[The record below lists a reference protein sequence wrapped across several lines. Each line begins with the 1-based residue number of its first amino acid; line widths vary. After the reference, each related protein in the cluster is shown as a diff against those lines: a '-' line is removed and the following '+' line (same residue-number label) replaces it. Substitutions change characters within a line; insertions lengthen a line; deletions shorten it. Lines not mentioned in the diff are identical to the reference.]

1 MGDPT
6 RMNRRIAPILLIGAK
21 GMLGQAWCALLTK
34 QRLTYTATTRSQ
46 LDITDK
52 AALEKVLDDRYD
64 IAINCAAWTNV
75 DAAETHSSDANLVNG
90 TAVGQL
96 ADRCAATNTFLVH
109 FSTDYV
115 FDGHGVCPYAIDHPV
130 DPVNAYGRSKL
141 IGERLLQESGCRH
154 LLLRTS
160 WLYAPWGNN
169 FVRTI
174 VRLSAERQ
182 TLKVVDDQRGRPTST
197 EHLANVTLG
206 ILGHEHEQNGTFHV
220 TDGGECTWFEF
231 ASCIAKHTN
240 PRCQVEPCST
250 DAFPRPA
257 PRPAYSVLDLSRTED
272 VIGPMSTWKDNL
284 SSVLGRLTPMISES
298 Q

>member
-1 MGDPT
+1 MS
-6 RMNRRIAPILLIGAK
+6 RRCDPILLIGAG
-21 GMLGQAWCALLTK
+21 GMLGKAWCALLEERGLNYKT
-34 QRLTYTATTRSQ
+34 TTRSQ
-46 LDITDK
+46 LDITDE
-52 AALEKVLDDRYD
+52 AALKKALDERYA

-75 DAAETHSSDANLVNG
+75 DAAESQSSDADLANG
-90 TAVGQL
+90 TAVGLL
-96 ADRCAATNTFLVH
+96 ADRCAATETFLVH
-109 FSTDYV
+109 YSTDYV
-115 FDGHGVCPYAIDHPV
+115 FDGQGTCPYTTDYPV

-141 IGERLLQESGCRH
+141 IGERLLQKSGCHH
-154 LLLRTS
+154 LLVRTS

-174 VRLSAERQ
+174 ARLSADRQ

-197 EHLANVTLG
+197 EHLATVTLG
-206 ILGHEHEQNGTFHV
+206 LVEHEQEGTFHV

-231 ASCIAKHTN
+231 ACCIAKHAN
-240 PRCQVEPCST
+240 PRCHVEPCST

-272 VIGPMSTWKDNL
+272 VLGPMSTWNDNL
-284 SSVLGRLTPMISES
+284 ASVLGRLTPMTSES